1 MQESTMMSYEQIRGN
16 LVRQNKAM
24 ELLVTLLEE
33 EFALLRHHDTESVVG
48 LEFSIHE
55 LLRQI
60 AVERTEIKAVMQG
73 TKLVE
78 YAGMLETEQG
88 AAIADLLSAIDAAE
102 QKSARQANYNT
113 RLSLALLDQSQE
125 LLDYLQDQVK
135 PENISVYGRSGTYQ
149 NHRPQ
154 AAIFSGR
161 M

>member
-1 MQESTMMSYEQIRGN
+1 MMSYEQIYGN

-33 EFALLRHHDTESVVG
+33 EFALLRSHDTEGVVG

-60 AVERTEIKAVMQG
+60 AVERTEIKDVMQG
-73 TKLVE
+73 TKLAE
-78 YAGMLETEQG
+78 YAGMLETEKG
-88 AAIADLLSAIDAAE
+88 VEIADLLSAIDAAE
-102 QKSARQANYNT
+102 QKSARQASHNT

-125 LLDYLQDQVK
+125 LLDYLQEQVK
-135 PENISVYGRSGTYQ
+135 PENAYVYGRRGTYQ
-149 NHRPQ
+149 THRPQ
-154 AAIFSGR
+154 AAVFSGR